1 MKKLSVALALLI
13 LCAAVPMAQTGIS
26 ETHKFPLE
34 YRAETRTGEVA
45 AVNEDTKEITL
56 TCTEGDETRTFVGVL
71 GKRYK
76 VKIKGGS
83 KQEVKAAD
91 LPGKRVTVA
100 YLPQSEMDVNGVKV
114 EANEVLLILILSNEH
129 ARPEDKKEGTIT
141 ITEVFIDPS
150 SVDLKNRRGKPE
162 EMKGLTK
169 VFIDSDVD
177 LKDRER
183 IVKEIES
190 AKLGLTVLDS
200 AESAEIILDFVG
212 GERKTTVDSYNAA
225 TKIYAPLPITLAF
238 GRGVVYVVRD
248 GQRRA
253 VLSFHDDGGNHF
265 FPKKLATNFG
275 KKFVKAYRRAHG
287 TK

>member
-1 MKKLSVALALLI
+1 MRKLLVALALLI
-13 LCAAVPMAQTGIS
+13 LCAGVPMAQTGKS
-26 ETHKFPLE
+26 ETHYFPLE
-34 YRAETRTGEVA
+34 YRGDTCTGEVT
-45 AVNEDTKEITL
+45 AVNEDTREITL
-56 TCTEGDETRTFVGVL
+56 TCMEDDETRTFVGVL

-83 KQEVKAAD
+83 KQEVKVAD
-91 LPGKRVTVA
+91 LPGKRVKVA
-100 YLPQSEMDVNGVKV
+100 YLPQSEMNVNGVKV
-114 EANEVLLILILSNEH
+114 EAHEVLLILILPNEH
-129 ARPEDKKEGTIT
+129 VRSENRKGSTIT
-141 ITEVFIDPS
+141 KVFTDP
-150 SVDLKNRRGKPE
+150 SVDLKSRHGKPE

-169 VFIDSDVD
+169 VFVDSGAD

-200 AESAEIILDFVG
+200 AEGAEIILNFVG
-212 GERKTTVDSYNAA
+212 GERRTTVDSYNAV

-238 GRGVVYVVRD
+238 GRGVVYVVRGD
-248 GQRRA
+248 RRRA
-253 VLSFHDDGGNHF
+253 VLSFQDDGGNHF

-287 TK
+287 AK

>member
-1 MKKLSVALALLI
+1 MKKLLVALALLI
-13 LCAAVPMAQTGIS
+13 LCAGVPMAQTGKS
-26 ETHKFPLE
+26 ETHYFPLE
-34 YRAETRTGEVA
+34 YRGHTCTGEVT
-45 AVNEDTKEITL
+45 AVNEDNREITL

-83 KQEVKAAD
+83 KQEVKVAD
-91 LPGKRVTVA
+91 LPGKRVKVA

-114 EANEVLLILILSNEH
+114 EAHEVLLILILPNEH
-129 ARPEDKKEGTIT
+129 VRPENRKGIT
-141 ITEVFIDPS
+141 ITKVFTDP
-150 SVDLKNRRGKPE
+150 SVDLKNLRGKPE

-169 VFIDSDVD
+169 VFIDSGTD

-200 AESAEIILDFVG
+200 AEGAELILNFVG
-212 GERKTTVDSYNAA
+212 GERRTTVEAYNAV

-248 GQRRA
+248 GWRRA

-287 TK
+287 AK